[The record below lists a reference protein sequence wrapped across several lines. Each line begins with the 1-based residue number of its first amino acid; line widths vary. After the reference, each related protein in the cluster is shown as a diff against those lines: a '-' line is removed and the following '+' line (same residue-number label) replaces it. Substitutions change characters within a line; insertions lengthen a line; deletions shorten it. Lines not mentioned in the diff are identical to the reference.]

1 MTRHPHLGPLPRV
14 THRVKNTAEHLA
26 DVARAVRLEDDL
38 LDHVTELATWAGWT
52 WHHETDSRKTRA
64 GFPDLVLVHPRK
76 RRVLWAELKSATGR
90 LRPEQATWRDVLLA
104 AGQEWHLWRPQHW
117 TDGTIREELTR

>member
-1 MTRHPHLGPLPRV
+1 MRPTGGGPLPRA
-14 THRVKNTAEHLA
+14 THRVKTHAEHLA
-26 DVARAVRLEDDL
+26 DVAQAVRLEDDL
-38 LDHVTELATWAGWT
+38 LSHVTDLATWAGWT

-76 RRVLWAELKSATGR
+76 RRVLWVELKSATGR
-90 LRPEQATWRDVLLA
+90 LRTEQRHWRDVLTA
-104 AGQEWHLWRPQHW
+104 AGEDYRLWRPTDW